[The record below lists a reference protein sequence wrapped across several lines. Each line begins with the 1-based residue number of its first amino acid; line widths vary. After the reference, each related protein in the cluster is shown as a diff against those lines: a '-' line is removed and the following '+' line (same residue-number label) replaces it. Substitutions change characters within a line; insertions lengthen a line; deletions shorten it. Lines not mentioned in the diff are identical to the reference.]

1 MSLDVHLMI
10 ENPDINISDF
20 ALAGADI
27 ISVLAETCP
36 HLHLTDEVDIAL
48 IMKVKP
54 GFGGQSFIENM
65 IPKIDQLVKLIDEC
79 RLLVEIEVDGG
90 INLQTFQACVEAGAN
105 VLVAGSA
112 IYNADNRISAI
123 E

>member
-1 MSLDVHLMI
+1 MI
-10 ENPDINISDF
+10 KYYIDNLKKIKRFSFLKEHFGLTNANP
-20 ALAGADI
+20 
-27 ISVLAETCP
+27 
-36 HLHLTDEVDIAL
+36 
-48 IMKVKP
+48 
-54 GFGGQSFIENM
+54 
-65 IPKIDQLVKLIDEC
+65 LIDEC

-90 INLQTFQACVEAGAN
+90 NNLQSVQACVEAGAN